1 MRDVPIRYIQEEF
14 VEGMVHLE
22 RNTLVVMKGVQ
33 TMLLMEEFVSNM
45 EPKLRLRYAAIKD
58 VLIKLSREEFVG
70 NMGQGKRLAKIL
82 ANRTDVTS
90 MCRKKEFV
98 SDTGQH

>member
-33 TMLLMEEFVSNM
+33 TMLLMEEFVSDMVLKSN
-45 EPKLRLRYAAIKD
+45 YADTKD
-58 VLIKLSREEFVG
+58 VTVMPRKEE
-70 NMGQGKRLAKIL
+70 
-82 ANRTDVTS
+82 
-90 MCRKKEFV
+90 
-98 SDTGQH
+98 

>member
-1 MRDVPIRYIQEEF
+1 MEQRERIAAMKDVP
-14 VEGMVHLE
+14 
-22 RNTLVVMKGVQ
+22 
-33 TMLLMEEFVSNM
+33 
-45 EPKLRLRYAAIKD
+45 
-58 VLIKLSREEFVG
+58 IKLSREEFVG

-82 ANRTDVTS
+82 ANITDVTS